1 MAHVHCGLLFWDG
14 GWKRYLCWAVKS
26 VGTEKSSKGE
36 HIESFLK
43 LLSKSVQSIY
53 AHKILIKTNHK

>member
-43 LLSKSVQSIY
+43 LLSKSGSPFMHIRY
-53 AHKILIKTNHK
+53 